1 MLEQLRI
8 NLVEKRPYVAFFIGV
23 VYVFVAFLTSKI
35 FFPNIISI
43 ATLFLVTLLLVPS
56 VIKLLGTEEKRE
68 RKDGIRNFF
77 KDHRDIFEV
86 YIFLFIG
93 VLVGCILLAWATSI
107 SNFSYQMDF
116 LQKNQGLSSELI
128 RTKTTQG
135 LEYSFNSFLSLIQN
149 NLLVIIICF
158 VLSLFYGA
166 GAMFLIVLNAS
177 IFSTFIFFIMRE
189 LPTLTNKAAIL
200 GIFCV
205 HMVPE
210 LLGFLLAA
218 IAGGVVS
225 KAVMQEKF
233 LSQKFR
239 NVMKDALILFVISAG
254 IIVLAAFLETYVST
268 SLFNAFLVK

>member
-8 NLVEKRPYVAFFIGV
+8 NLIEKRPYVAFAIGII
-23 VYVFVAFLTSKI
+23 YVFIAFWTSKV

-43 ATLFLVTLLLVPS
+43 ATLFLVTLLLVPT
-56 VIKLLGTEEKRE
+56 VIKLLSDEEKRE
-68 RKDGIRNFF
+68 RKDGIKNFF

-107 SNFSYQMDF
+107 SNFSYQLDF
-116 LQKNQGLSSELI
+116 LQKNEGLSSGLI
-128 RTKTTQG
+128 KEKTFHG
-135 LEYSFNSFLSLIQN
+135 LEYSFNSFLGLIEN

-166 GAMFLIVLNAS
+166 GSMFLIVLNAS
-177 IFSTFIFFIMRE
+177 IFSTFIFFIMKE

-205 HMVPE
+205 HMIPE

-218 IAGGVVS
+218 IAGGVIS

-233 LSQKFR
+233 LSPKFR
-239 NVMKDALILFVISAG
+239 NVMKDALILFLISAG
-254 IIVLAAFLETYVST
+254 IIILAALLETYVST
-268 SLFNAFLVK
+268 YLFNTFIAR